1 MIMSKEIKTKINRL
15 INQWPRGTVAAS
27 SHLNASGFSY
37 DLLTR
42 YKQSGW
48 LESFGRGAYV
58 LPGDR
63 VEWPGA
69 VYALQAQLDLNVHPG
84 GKTALELK
92 GYGHYL
98 PAEQMKIFLYGQP
111 RLVLPTWFRGQRL
124 GVDIITTRTNL
135 FPPKSLE
142 GFSEHKNRE
151 YSIRVSAPERA
162 AMEML
167 HLVPGKVGSEEA
179 SLIMEN
185 LASLRP
191 EIVQRLLEICRSV
204 KVKRFFMYMA
214 EKNEHPWVSQ
224 LDLSRVDFGK
234 GKRMIVAKG
243 KLDRTDQITVPR
255 EKEGA
260 SD

>member
-1 MIMSKEIKTKINRL
+1 MIMSNEIKTKINQL
-15 INQWPRGTVAAS
+15 ISQWPRGTVAVS

-48 LESFGRGAYV
+48 LKSFGRGAYV

-69 VYALQAQLDLNVHPG
+69 VYALQVQLGLNVHPG

-92 GYGHYL
+92 GYAHYL
-98 PAEQMKIFLYGQP
+98 SQEQREVFLYAKPG
-111 RLVLPTWFRGQRL
+111 LVLPTWFQGQRL

-135 FPPKSLE
+135 FPPKSQE
-142 GFSEHKNRE
+142 GFSEHKYKE
-151 YSIRVSAPERA
+151 FSMRVSAPERA

-167 HLVPGKVGSEEA
+167 HLVPGKVGAEEA
-179 SLIMEN
+179 YLIMEN
-185 LASLRP
+185 LVSLRP
-191 EIVQRLLEICRSV
+191 AVVQRLLEICRSV

-214 EKNEHPWVSQ
+214 EKHEHQWVSK
-224 LDLSRVDFGK
+224 LDLSKVDFGK

-243 KLDRTDQITVPR
+243 RLDKKYQITVPR
-255 EKEGA
+255 ETEGA
-260 SD
+260 SE

>member
-1 MIMSKEIKTKINRL
+1 MSTEIKTKINRL
-15 INQWPRGTVAAS
+15 ISQWPRGTVAAS

-42 YKQSGW
+42 YKRSGW
-48 LESFGRGAYV
+48 LRSFGRGAYV

-98 PAEQMKIFLYGQP
+98 FPEQRNIFLYGQP
-111 RLVLPTWFRGQRL
+111 RLVLPAWFQGQRL
-124 GVDIITTRTNL
+124 GVDVITTRTNL
-135 FPPKSLE
+135 FPPKNRV

-151 YSIRVSAPERA
+151 FSIRVSAPERA

-167 HLVPGKVGSEEA
+167 HLVPGKVGLEEA

-185 LASLRP
+185 LVSLRP
-191 EIVQRLLEICRSV
+191 AVVQRLLEICRSV

-214 EKNEHPWVSQ
+214 EKHEHQWVSQ
-224 LDLSRVDFGK
+224 LDLSKVDFGK
-234 GKRMIVAKG
+234 GKRMIVADG
-243 KLDRTDQITVPR
+243 KLDKKYQITVPR
-255 EKEGA
+255 ETEGA